1 MDVEQQLEAGM
12 LWYHWIGAVAGSGVG
27 LGFIA
32 WIIKRFIIRADEL
45 EDDHEA
51 RQNQRIKKAEERL
64 DNIDKR
70 LQDLDRLEGR
80 LVTRDKVDE
89 MITTAK
95 LERDKLIEDEKQ
107 LREARDVAQDKRL
120 ERLEKRVLNHGL

>member
-1 MDVEQQLEAGM
+1 M